1 MLAIWLHVCIIL
13 HSYAIDLEES
23 LDLYQDEFLI
33 MEMNEEPKNGRTRTD
48 LRARNLNREVIDSEC
63 NINTLT
69 RGERDMNML
78 RGREFREQ
86 LKSLLIASLVS
97 CT

>member
-13 HSYAIDLEES
+13 HSYAIDVEES
-23 LDLYQDEFLI
+23 LDVYQDEFLI
-33 MEMNEEPKNGRTRTD
+33 MEINEEPRDGRNRTE
-48 LRARNLNREVIDSEC
+48 LRVGNLNREGIDSEC

-86 LKSLLIASLVS
+86 LKSHLIASLVP